1 MRSRG
6 DTLAAHWAALEK
18 HFQHHAK
25 LVARFRE
32 TGRETLVAGIC
43 VEPGYP
49 ELGSGIM
56 LRQRWQ
62 GSSLIVECM
71 KVRQC
76 SPETQCQ
83 RIGGTFVD
91 LVHRQRRQPMASRTS
106 STDAQGKKSASPR
119 EFASDLSIS

>member
-83 RIGGTFVD
+83 RIGGPLST
-91 LVHRQRRQPMASRTS
+91 LCTGSGGNQWHREPLPPTPKERSQRAP
-106 STDAQGKKSASPR
+106 GNSP
-119 EFASDLSIS
+119 AT